1 MITYNITEEEKNMI
15 EALYFEKNA
24 KDNILNLF
32 MSRNEYTID
41 TKIFNKVYDEAIS
54 ANIAYSAAFNE
65 IVSKYISKGKKYK
78 DARIEFYT
86 NELTI
91 EEE

>member
-1 MITYNITEEEKNMI
+1 MKTYTISEAEKNMI

-32 MSRNEYTID
+32 MNRNEYTLD
-41 TKIFNKVYDEAIS
+41 EKIFNKVYTEAVN
-54 ANIAYSAAFNE
+54 ADIAYSTAFNG
-65 IVSKYISKGKKYK
+65 IVFKYVPKDIKYK

-86 NELTI
+86 KELII
-91 EEE
+91 EEV

>member
-1 MITYNITEEEKNMI
+1 MKTYKISEAEKNMI

-32 MSRNEYTID
+32 MNRNEYTID
-41 TKIFNKVYDEAIS
+41 NKIFEKVYSEAVN
-54 ANIAYSAAFNE
+54 ANIAYSTAFNE
-65 IVSKYISKGKKYK
+65 IVAKYIPKGIKYT

-86 NELTI
+86 NELII

>member
-24 KDNILNLF
+24 KDNILDLF
-32 MSRNEYTID
+32 MNRNEYTID
-41 TKIFNKVYDEAIS
+41 NKIFEKVYSEAVN
-54 ANIAYSAAFNE
+54 ANIAYSTAFNG
-65 IVSKYISKGKKYK
+65 IVSRYIPKGIRYK

-86 NELTI
+86 NELII